1 MRPLRAVLALVLL
14 AAAVCAALLALDV
27 RAWRDEFA
35 TADARFEAGS
45 RESWRAD
52 EHFPGSPAG
61 SLLAVDDDREARE
74 AFARFRSARALAG
87 DPLRRQEAEGVRG
100 QAERA
105 LARVAAGSG
114 QAAAQANV
122 LLGVLGFDQANGPE
136 RAVQSFAQALRLDGS
151 NAEAKF
157 DLELALRVLAP
168 TGARPGDG
176 TGRGTGRSRG
186 AGAGEEGEGY

>member
-1 MRPLRAVLALVLL
+1 MRPLRVVFALLLL
-14 AAAVCAALLALDV
+14 AAAVGAALLALDV
-27 RAWRDEFA
+27 RTWGDELP

-45 RESWRAD
+45 QETWRVD
-52 EHFPGSPAG
+52 ERLPGSPAAW
-61 SLLAVDDDREARE
+61 LLAVDDDREARE
-74 AFARFRSARALAG
+74 ALASFRRAHALTR
-87 DPLRRQEAEGVRG
+87 DPLRRQEAEGARG

-114 QAAAQANV
+114 PAAAQASV
-122 LLGVLGFDQANGPE
+122 LLGVLGFDQPRGPE
-136 RAVQSFAQALRLDGS
+136 RAVQLFAQALRLDGG
-151 NAEAKF
+151 NAAAKF

-168 TGARPGDG
+168 TGTRPGDG